1 MIQFHWVNFFLPH
14 LGRFAEM
21 PYYKE
26 RYWKG
31 ANRCFLALS
40 STNRITTLSIE
51 SYFQA
56 LDEIEKAC
64 KSEGIT
70 MADASLRRNL
80 SIL

>member
-26 RYWKG
+26 RYWK
-31 ANRCFLALS
+31 
-40 STNRITTLSIE
+40 E

>member
-26 RYWKG
+26 RYWK
-31 ANRCFLALS
+31 
-40 STNRITTLSIE
+40 E

-56 LDEIEKAC
+56 LDEIEKMDDATFSASWPRRRC
-64 KSEGIT
+64 SDYWGIKLGALHSEYQF
-70 MADASLRRNL
+70 L
-80 SIL
+80 